1 MVHAGSCHCG
11 KIAFDVEA
19 DITEVLDCNCSLC
32 RRRGALLSF
41 VPRDALT
48 LKTQESDVG
57 TCTFNKHAIQHHFCA
72 TCGIAPYGEGADPRS
87 GGKMAA
93 VNVRC
98 LPDVDLD
105 ALKIRKVD
113 GASF

>member
-11 KIAFDVEA
+11 KIAFNVEA
-19 DITEVLDCNCSLC
+19 DISDAMDCNCSMC
-32 RRRGALLSF
+32 RRRGALLAF

-48 LKTQESDVG
+48 LKTPESDMG
-57 TCTFNKHAIQHHFCA
+57 TYTFNKHAIQHHFCP

-87 GGKMAA
+87 GAKTAA
-93 VNVRC
+93 INVRC

-105 ALKIRKVD
+105 ALKITKVD